1 MARPVTHALL
11 VDAGYRVSTDVSLES
26 RSSSDRSTG
35 TQQERVR
42 DDVVNHAPDTF
53 RISDIRL
60 SLPEISDR
68 PSGSP

>member
-1 MARPVTHALL
+1 MARPVTYALL
-11 VDAGYRVSTDVSLES
+11 ADAGYRVSTDVSLES

-35 TQQERVR
+35 TKQDRVR

-60 SLPEISDR
+60 SLPEISDP
-68 PSGSP
+68 PSGSS